1 MQLEH
6 SLAEFFRK
14 PYQPINVLVVGAGG
28 NGSAIFLH
36 LPYLHQALRVWGHAG
51 LNVTIVDG
59 DEVSETNCV
68 RQPFALA
75 DVGLNK
81 AVVLANRVNL
91 FWGLRWRAVPE
102 QFCRNF
108 LDYHNDQT
116 HLLISCVDIHTYY
129 AASTPECADMESVLH
144 EILLSPPGVLDV
156 SELQYYHLAQV
167 TLTDPLTYVSFHTP
181 YLPQLGLTRT
191 ELIDSLPGCYP
202 ETRPWAEAAYQQQP
216 RSQAIGY
223 GSRRDDSARCLILF
237 EQRLPSPPISVLKT
251 EALALPPRRQEV
263 LALVRRLKIREI

>member
-1 MQLEH
+1 MTCSIH
-6 SLAEFFRK
+6 
-14 PYQPINVLVVGAGG
+14 QPG
-28 NGSAIFLH
+28 
-36 LPYLHQALRVWGHAG
+36 
-51 LNVTIVDG
+51 
-59 DEVSETNCV
+59 VSE
-68 RQPFALA
+68 PFTLDTVTRAQVPVWFHVYCTKEYPTRPDTFA
-75 DVGLNK
+75 QG
-81 AVVLANRVNL
+81 
-91 FWGLRWRAVPE
+91 WGDTRFAP
-102 QFCRNF
+102 
-108 LDYHNDQT
+108 
-116 HLLISCVDIHTYY
+116 ISTGSGSPVHTYY
-129 AASTPECADMESVLH
+129 AASTLECAYMESVLH

-181 YLPQLGLTRT
+181 YLPQLGLART